1 MSKLKTFRGRLDN
14 LEQDRIYLAGGN
26 DSTGFKINKF
36 EIMGQSPF
44 FAESEAVMK
53 IYTVSQAGSID
64 SQVDMGDET
73 LLGVSIST
81 NDSANPVNSGYRS
94 VIFDQTI
101 VNQDIFVTYK
111 TNQGSEKCNYYI
123 ELEEVKINDS
133 EAAVINYKAALQ
145 HT

>member
-1 MSKLKTFRGRLDN
+1 MSTIKTFRGRLDN
-14 LEQDRIYLAGGN
+14 LEEDRIYLAGGADN
-26 DSTGFKINKF
+26 IGYKIHKF

-53 IYTVSQAGSID
+53 IYTVSQAGSVD

-81 NDSANPVNSGYRS
+81 NDADNPVNSGYRS
-94 VIFDQTI
+94 VIFDQTV

-123 ELEEVKINDS
+123 ELEQVKINNS
-133 EAAVINYKAALQ
+133 EAAVMNYKAALQ